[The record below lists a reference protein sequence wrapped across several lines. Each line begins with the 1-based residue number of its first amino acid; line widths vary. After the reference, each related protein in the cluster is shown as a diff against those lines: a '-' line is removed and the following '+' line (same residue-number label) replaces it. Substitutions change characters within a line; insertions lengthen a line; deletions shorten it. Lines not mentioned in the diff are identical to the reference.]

1 MTAHDDDADD
11 DIAQR
16 ADGLYA
22 ARAAL
27 ADATPR
33 PRRLGI
39 AEIVQFLTDSRR
51 SLSADEQRSLFAN
64 PQVRAD
70 YRRLKAQLSVFE
82 LPALA
87 AASDGQVG
95 ARRFDGGSISIH
107 PSRVAGQTYVIL
119 RFDSLARPPAALV
132 LERPSGELV
141 KRALPDG
148 QSDSEAMMIVLDSHN
163 ADDETFLRVLRDP
176 TATGSFLL

>member
-1 MTAHDDDADD
+1 MTTPDDADP
-11 DIAQR
+11 IAQR
-16 ADGLYA
+16 ADALYA

-27 ADATPR
+27 AETTPR
-33 PRRLGI
+33 PPGI
-39 AEIVQFLTDSRR
+39 GVGEIVQFLTGSRR
-51 SLSADEQRSLFAN
+51 SLSVEEQRSLFAN
-64 PQVRAD
+64 PRLRAD

-107 PSRVAGQTYVIL
+107 PSRVAGQIYVVL
-119 RFDSLARPPAALV
+119 RFDKPVRTPSAMV
-132 LERPSGELV
+132 LEHPSGEFL
-141 KRALPDG
+141 KRELPQVQDDG
-148 QSDSEAMMIVLDSHN
+148 EAMIVLDSQN
-163 ADDETFLRVLRDP
+163 PDDEAFLRVLRDP

>member
-1 MTAHDDDADD
+1 MTAHDDAG

-16 ADGLYA
+16 ADAVYA

-33 PRRLGI
+33 PRRLGV

-51 SLSADEQRSLFAN
+51 TLTADEQRSLFAN

-70 YRRLKAQLSVFE
+70 YRRLKAQLAVFE

-87 AASDGQVG
+87 AASDGQVEG
-95 ARRFDGGSISIH
+95 RRFDGGSISIH
-107 PSRVAGQTYVIL
+107 PSRVAGQTYVIV
-119 RFDSLARPPAALV
+119 RFDSPARPPTAMV
-132 LERPSGELV
+132 LERASGELV
-141 KRALPDG
+141 KRGLPDMPG
-148 QSDSEAMMIVLDSHN
+148 DGETMMIILDSHN
-163 ADDETFLRVLRDP
+163 VDDETFLHALRDP